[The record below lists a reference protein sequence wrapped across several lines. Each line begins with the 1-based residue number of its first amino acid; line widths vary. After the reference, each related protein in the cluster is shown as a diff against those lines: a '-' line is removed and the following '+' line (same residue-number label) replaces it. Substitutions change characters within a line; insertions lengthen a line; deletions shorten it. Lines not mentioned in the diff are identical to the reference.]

1 LPVREADGSGRRPVL
16 YVNACLTGAA
26 AEQTSGTLSQNT
38 ELCFGRRKVSRKDTI
53 EEKAWELLLKVCSEQ
68 GLIPVDAE
76 YAKTG
81 GEYNLLMYIDKE
93 GGVGIDECEACSRAL
108 DPLLDEENF
117 ISDPY
122 TLIVSSPGLGRPL
135 KRPRD
140 FLFAAGREVE
150 VHTYKPVDGVKE
162 FTGILKSAEN
172 GNVTIESDG
181 REYTFGKADISLI
194 RLAFDF

>member
-1 LPVREADGSGRRPVL
+1 M
-16 YVNACLTGAA
+16 
-26 AEQTSGTLSQNT
+26 
-38 ELCFGRRKVSRKDTI
+38 SRKDTI

-68 GLIPVDAE
+68 GLVPVDAE

-140 FLFAAGREVE
+140 FLLAAGGNTQICRERERYDRVRRQ
-150 VHTYKPVDGVKE
+150 GVYIWQS
-162 FTGILKSAEN
+162 GHL
-172 GNVTIESDG
+172 
-181 REYTFGKADISLI
+181 
-194 RLAFDF
+194 FDPPGL

>member
-1 LPVREADGSGRRPVL
+1 M
-16 YVNACLTGAA
+16 
-26 AEQTSGTLSQNT
+26 
-38 ELCFGRRKVSRKDTI
+38 SRKETI

-68 GLIPVDAE
+68 GLVPVDAE

-81 GEYNLLMYIDKE
+81 GAYNLLMYIDKE

-108 DPLLDEENF
+108 DPLLDEGNF

-162 FTGILKSAEN
+162 FMGILKSAEN